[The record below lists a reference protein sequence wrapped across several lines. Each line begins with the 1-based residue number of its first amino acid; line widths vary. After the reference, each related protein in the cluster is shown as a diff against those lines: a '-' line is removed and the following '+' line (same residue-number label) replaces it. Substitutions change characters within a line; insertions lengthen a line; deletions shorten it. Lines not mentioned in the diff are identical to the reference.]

1 MSNDNEEKARRL
13 SRREFV
19 KGAGASAAV
28 MAGVTTANTTP
39 VRVDPGQL
47 PESWDLEADVVVIGS
62 GPTGLVAALR
72 AREAGAS
79 VLIVEANY
87 DSGGHG
93 LINGGTVQLGGG
105 TRLQKK
111 FGIEDSADTMFQDPS
126 GAWWFHTAN
135 FMFDAVFVTLLAM
148 SEAVLRHGLGLT
160 GEQRTPSHLA
170 LPAATSLYR

>member
-111 FGIEDSADTMFQDPS
+111 FGIEDSADTMFQDLTDWSVVETNGMPDYRYNDR
-126 GAWWFHTAN
+126 GIQRA
-135 FMFDAVFVTLLAM
+135 LADN
-148 SEAVLRHGLGLT
+148 S
-160 GEQRTPSHLA
+160 
-170 LPAATSLYR
+170 AATFDFLEQNGVKYTDRWK